1 MKLPLSNFSSIP
13 SFPGILLSP
22 NPIVAAQARTK
33 GIVVVPFGHRVGHV
47 YRHLFMKGDGSPA
60 DVFEDEPMD
69 VDVPMAPSDQ
79 ISEDGDAVPDA
90 RVDHLDLFDD
100 DDDSDSLI
108 STQEVVIGLR
118 VGELSDSSE
127 DDASVFSASELA
139 ELALL
144 RENARL
150 RGEDFDIDNESIFDE
165 ERAYE
170 DLLELDAPVAGSSS
184 GPGGN
189 RTFSS
194 Y

>member
-1 MKLPLSNFSSIP
+1 M
-13 SFPGILLSP
+13 
-22 NPIVAAQARTK
+22 
-33 GIVVVPFGHRVGHV
+33 VVPFGHRVGHV

-69 VDVPMAPSDQ
+69 VDVPATSLVQD
-79 ISEDGDAVPDA
+79 SEDGDGVPGA
-90 RVDHLDLFDD
+90 GVDYLGLFDEEN
-100 DDDSDSLI
+100 DSDSVI

-118 VGELSDSSE
+118 VGELSESSE
-127 DDASVFSASELA
+127 DDAPLFSPSELA

-170 DLLELDAPVAGSSS
+170 DLLELDVPVAGSSS

-189 RTFSS
+189 RTFSLYFYTFLFTDFLYS
-194 Y
+194 QYNLI